1 MGGTGTKM
9 DETGILEAARAVRP
23 YLSELVGPA
32 AGQLDTRIAALLN
45 ESATGA
51 ADPDALRVLLD
62 AEAATRIFLQA
73 VLDDAP
79 YFRPPEVQF
88 DVRRTGYQKPPGK
101 MNTVLHLGK
110 YICPGGDYVLVP
122 ALRIGCGPAVPD
134 PWPRPKARSR
144 PGLMC

>member
-110 YICPGGDYVLVP
+110 YICPGGDYVWYRLSES
-122 ALRIGCGPAVPD
+122 AAVP
-134 PWPRPKARSR
+134 PCPTHG
-144 PGLMC
+144 PGLKLEADRA